1 MFFQDRT
8 ILTSNMLLKVS
19 EVTGFDNCAEWIGTS
34 ILGVKKYPLVING
47 GLMGFHGGLMGSN
60 GNSWRF
66 NLW

>member
-34 ILGVKKYPLVING
+34 ILGFTGEYPLVING
-47 GLMGFHGGLMGSN
+47 GLMGFTHGYQ
-60 GNSWRF
+60 
-66 NLW
+66 